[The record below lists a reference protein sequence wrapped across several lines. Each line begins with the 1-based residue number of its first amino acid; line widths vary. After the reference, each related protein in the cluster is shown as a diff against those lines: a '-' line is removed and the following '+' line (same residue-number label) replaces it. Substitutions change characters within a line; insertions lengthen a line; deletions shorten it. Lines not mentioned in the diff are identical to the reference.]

1 MIVLL
6 SVRRIEN
13 VKIVGVVEPALLG
26 KVYRSGNRVLD
37 VSEDFYSGEQ
47 VDLNVALDEARTATV
62 ATLIGNTV
70 VEEALKQ
77 GLIAAYD
84 EVEGVK
90 FAQMFNM

>member
-6 SVRRIEN
+6 SVRRFEN

-26 KVYRSGNRVLD
+26 KVYRNGIKVLD

-47 VDLNVALDEARTATV
+47 VDLNVALDEVRTATV